1 LCLAKSENSPTLL
14 KAGGSFMILRN
25 KTELKESIEKVREI
39 GANTASTAEWLAEFV
54 ATTIRA
60 ESRHFANLAVTAATE
75 RLIGFR
81 QPGPHAVNRDNA
93 LDPLAGVA
101 VGSDGQP
108 LMKDPLAL

>member
-1 LCLAKSENSPTLL
+1 
-14 KAGGSFMILRN
+14 MILRN